1 MKKIL
6 LTLLVMSVGFQ
17 GVLLAQTKTVTGT
30 VTGGDDGLGVPRVN
44 VTIKGTTRGN
54 PTNLDGKYSVE
65 VASNETLVFSFVGYI
80 SKEVLVGTQTT
91 IDVVLQPDYAE
102 LDEVV
107 VVGYGSQERKEITS
121 AVASLK
127 PEDFNNGN
135 ITDPTQLLQGKVAG
149 LSITRAGGD
158 PNGGF
163 NIRLRGISTFGGN
176 QQPLIVLDGVPGAD
190 LANVDPNDIASID
203 VLKDGSAAAIYG
215 ARGSSGVILITTTK
229 GGNGDGV
236 TKISFNT
243 FGTIDSKVLGKI
255 SVLSPEDFVAR
266 GGTDL
271 GSQTDWVDQ
280 ITQNAFSYAT
290 NLSVSGGFGG
300 TSYRAAVN
308 YRNNEGIVKGFKN
321 ERLNTRLNVT
331 HTAINDRL
339 RLIANVNITN
349 GSFGAKNNNLF
360 DFALTYNPTAP
371 IFDDGTLSGQSVGGF
386 FQTLASSDYFNPE
399 ALRQQ
404 QNFSG
409 TNKRLLTSFRGEFDI
424 LDNLTIAI
432 QYNQDRFTGLN
443 SNTWSKADFDFGLAN
458 NGVASRTT
466 DDRFTE
472 IITGTLNWDTELSS
486 DLNATFLV
494 GLEQQK
500 ITNEGFGLQTR
511 QFLFDS
517 FGANNLGAGAIVTG
531 PNTNYYSYKNQNILN
546 SAFFRAN
553 LNFKDTYFVSASVR
567 SESYSGFGENNK
579 TGYFPAVSA
588 GVELT
593 EIADLGPINQL
604 KFRASYG
611 ITGALP
617 GSSDLALPIV
627 GNAGRID
634 LDGDA
639 NTTDDIRISPR
650 LLRNANPDLKWETK
664 KEFNI
669 GFDFQLLDGKITGT
683 TDYYT
688 RNIEDLILGI
698 VVSPGA
704 PNPFTGPGTFNL
716 SNTTVV
722 NVADLRSAGFEFA
735 ASYNGL
741 KIGQVSW
748 TPSFNFT
755 IYDKTTIESLTV
767 DNGLGFDEIRQGNL
781 GSPGQNNTRII
792 LNEVGQDL
800 GNFVGARFIG
810 IDENGQYILED
821 ANGVRGSSAA
831 DFAEEDL
838 AVIGNALPDADFGIN
853 NSFAYGD
860 WNFSFFLRGSLGHE
874 LYNSFRSFYENQDAS
889 TSAWNSIVTDKTP
902 VVSASPTFS
911 DLYIEDASFIR
922 LDNLQLGYRIP
933 SNSDWIENINVY
945 FAAQNLF
952 TITNYQGLDP
962 EVRYTDSG
970 NSLSPGLERR
980 NTFIPTRSFT
990 LGVKLNIK

>member
-1 MKKIL
+1 MKKFL

-17 GVLLAQTKTVTGT
+17 GALLAQTKTVTGT
-30 VTGGDDGLGVPRVN
+30 VTGGDDGLGIPRVN

-54 PTNLDGKYSVE
+54 STSLDGKYSVE

-80 SKEVLVGTQTT
+80 SEEVLVGTQTT

-102 LDEVV
+102 LEEVV

-135 ITDPTQLLQGKVAG
+135 ITSPVQLLQGKVAG
-149 LSITRAGGD
+149 LSITSPGGD

-163 NIRLRGISTFGGN
+163 NIRLRGISTFGAN
-176 QQPLIVLDGVPGAD
+176 AAPLIVLDGVPGAD
-190 LANVDPNDIASID
+190 ISNVDPNDIASID

-229 GGNGDGV
+229 GSDGEGV
-236 TKISFNT
+236 TNISLNT
-243 FGTIDSKVLGKI
+243 FGTINSKVLGKI
-255 SVLSPEDFVAR
+255 SVLSPEEFVAR
-266 GGTDL
+266 GGSDL
-271 GSQTDWVDQ
+271 GSSTDWVDQ

-339 RLIANVNITN
+339 RLTANVNITN
-349 GSFGAKNNNLF
+349 GSYGAKNNNLF

-386 FQTLASSDYFNPE
+386 FQSLASSDYFNPE

-409 TNKRLLTSFRGEFDI
+409 TSKTLLTSFRGEFDI
-424 LDNLTIAI
+424 LDNLTVAL
-432 QYNQDRFTGLN
+432 QYNQDRFNGLN
-443 SNTWSKADFDFGLAN
+443 SSAWMKNDFAQGLGQ
-458 NGVASRTT
+458 NGQAGRTV

-472 IITGTLNWDTELSS
+472 IITGTLNWDTEISS
-486 DLNATFLV
+486 DLGATFLV
-494 GLEQQK
+494 GMEQQK
-500 ITNEGFGLQTR
+500 VTAEGFGLQTR

-517 FGANNLGAGAIVTG
+517 FGANNLGAGALVTG

-553 LNFKDTYFVSASVR
+553 LNFKGAYFLSASVR

-579 TGYFPAVSA
+579 TGYFPAISA
-588 GVELT
+588 GAELT
-593 EIADLGPINQL
+593 EIADLGPISQL
-604 KFRASYG
+604 KFRVSYG

-617 GSSDLALPIV
+617 GSADYALPVIRN
-627 GNAGRID
+627 GGRID
-634 LDGDA
+634 IDGDA
-639 NTTDDIRISPR
+639 NTSDDVRIAPR
-650 LLRNANPDLKWETK
+650 QTQNANPDLKWETK
-664 KEFNI
+664 KEFDV
-669 GFDFQLLDGKITGT
+669 GFDFSILDGKITGT
-683 TDYYT
+683 TDYYV
-688 RNIEDLILGI
+688 RNIEDLIFNI
-698 VVSPGA
+698 EVPIGA
-704 PNPFTGPGTFNL
+704 PSAFDIGNFN
-716 SNTTVV
+716 TVSSTWV
-722 NVADLRSAGFEFA
+722 NLADLRSAGFEFA

-748 TPSFNFT
+748 TPSINFT
-755 IYDKTTIESLTV
+755 IYDKTTIESFTL
-767 DNGLGFDEIRQGNL
+767 DNGLGFDNIRGGNL
-781 GSPGQNNTRII
+781 GSPGQNDTQII
-792 LNEVGQDL
+792 LNEVGQTL
-800 GNFVGARFIG
+800 GNFVGAKFIG
-810 IDENGQYILED
+810 IDENGAYILED

-831 DFAEEDL
+831 DFNNDDL

-902 VVSASPTFS
+902 VVTASPTFS

-962 EVRYTDSG
+962 EVRYTDGG
-970 NSLSPGLERR
+970 NALIPGLERR

>member
-1 MKKIL
+1 
-6 LTLLVMSVGFQ
+6 MSVGFQ
-17 GVLLAQTKTVTGT
+17 GALLAQTKTVTGT
-30 VTGGDDGLGVPRVN
+30 VTGGDDGLGIPRVN

-54 PTNLDGKYSVE
+54 STDLDGKYSVE
-65 VASNETLVFSFVGYI
+65 AASNETLVYSFVGYI

-91 IDVVLQPDYAE
+91 IDVVLEPDYAE

-135 ITDPTQLLQGKVAG
+135 ITNPTQLLQGKVAG
-149 LSITRAGGD
+149 LSITSPGGD

-163 NIRLRGISTFGGN
+163 NIRLRGISTFGAN
-176 QQPLIVLDGVPGAD
+176 AAPLIVLDGVPGAD
-190 LANVDPNDIASID
+190 ISNVDPNDIASID

-229 GGNGDGV
+229 GSSGEGV
-236 TKISFNT
+236 TNISLNT

-255 SVLSPEDFVAR
+255 SVLDPAAFVAR
-266 GGTDL
+266 GGTNL
-271 GSQTDWVDQ
+271 GSETDWVDQ

-300 TSYRAAVN
+300 TSYRASVN

-339 RLIANVNITN
+339 RLTANVNITN
-349 GSFGAKNNNLF
+349 GSYGAKNNNLF

-371 IFDDGTLSGQSVGGF
+371 IFDDGTLSTQSVGGF
-386 FQTLASSDYFNPE
+386 FQSLASSDYFNPE

-409 TNKRLLTSFRGEFDI
+409 TSKTLLTSFRGEFDI
-424 LDNLTIAI
+424 LDNLTVAV
-432 QYNQDRFTGLN
+432 QYNQDRFNGLN
-443 SNTWSKADFDFGLAN
+443 SSVWSKTDFDFGFAN
-458 NGVASRTT
+458 NGVAGRTT

-494 GLEQQK
+494 GMEQQK
-500 ITNEGFGLQTR
+500 ITAEGFGLQTR

-517 FGANNLGAGAIVTG
+517 FGANNLAAGALVTG

-553 LNFKDTYFVSASVR
+553 LNFKGAYYISASVR

-579 TGYFPAVSA
+579 TGYFPAISA
-588 GVELT
+588 GAELT
-593 EIADLGPINQL
+593 EIADLGPISQL
-604 KFRASYG
+604 KFRVSYG

-617 GSSDLALPIV
+617 GSADYALPVIRN
-627 GNAGRID
+627 GGRID

-639 NTTDDIRISPR
+639 NTTDDIRIAPR
-650 LLRNANPDLKWETK
+650 QIQNANPDLKWETK
-664 KEFNI
+664 KEFDV
-669 GFDFQLLDGKITGT
+669 GFDFSILDGKITGT
-683 TDYYT
+683 TDYYV
-688 RNIEDLILGI
+688 RNIEDLIFNI
-698 VVSPGA
+698 EVPIGA
-704 PNPFTGPGTFNL
+704 PSAFDIGNFNTVN
-716 SNTTVV
+716 NTWV
-722 NVADLRSAGFEFA
+722 NLADLRSAGFEFA

-748 TPSFNFT
+748 TPSINFT
-755 IYDKTTIESLTV
+755 IYDKTTIESFTL
-767 DNGLGFDEIRQGNL
+767 DNGLGFDNIRGGNL
-781 GSPGQNNTRII
+781 GSPGQNNTQII
-792 LNEVGQDL
+792 LNEVGGTL

-831 DFAEEDL
+831 DFDNDDL

-962 EVRYTDSG
+962 EVRYTDGG
-970 NSLSPGLERR
+970 NALIPGLERR